1 MHSGSGKKHS
11 SSLHERALELFAER
25 VWKRNEVLAIMVY
38 GSVAR
43 GDAGPKSDVDV
54 FVLADVPT
62 ASAVRRVESEINSI
76 ARDVSALPIMRTNNE
91 SGAQVRI
98 EALVST
104 PKLAANEP
112 VWRNVLREGRV
123 VRARGPLIIPE
134 LKKPAN
140 GFSIYSIE
148 TSGMNKSER
157 SKVSLYLH
165 GRTSSYRTTSGGR
178 VKKEYAGILEET
190 GGQPMGRGVF
200 IVPAGNE
207 SAFEDFLTANK
218 VPYGKK
224 NVILLASST

>member
-1 MHSGSGKKHS
+1 LHSGSGKKRS
-11 SSLHERALELFAER
+11 NSLHEKALELFADKI
-25 VWKRNEVLAIMVY
+25 WKQRNEVLAIMVY

-43 GDAGPKSDVDV
+43 GDAGPKSDIDV

-76 ARDVSALPIMRTNNE
+76 ARDVSALFMHNE

-112 VWRNVLREGRV
+112 VWRNVLREGRI

-165 GRTSSYRTTSGGR
+165 GRTSSYRTAAGGR
-178 VKKEYAGILEET
+178 VKKEYAGILKGT
-190 GGQPMGRGVF
+190 GGQAMGRGVF
-200 IVPAGNE
+200 IIPSGNE
-207 SAFEDFLTANK
+207 SAFEDFLAANR

-224 NVILLASST
+224 DVILLSSS